1 MFYISCINNILLV
14 TRLLGILRL
23 LNFVDGTILI
33 TGLINFPG

>member
-23 LNFVDGTILI
+23 LNFVDGKILI
-33 TGLINFPG
+33 TGTY